1 MPAISN
7 EEIIL
12 IAKVMR
18 LNENIRAPML
28 RVIDDDG
35 KQLGIM
41 SRAEALQVAEQ
52 EELDLIEISPESD
65 PPIVKVADWG
75 KYNYSRT
82 KQLQKNRKASKG
94 TELKQIRF
102 GLKIGEHDLN
112 IKLNQSLKFLNDDGN
127 KVKFTLFYRG
137 REQAHKDIGF
147 QLAQKVINQLGDNIL
162 VDQQPTL
169 VGKQLTFVVR
179 SNRNAKVKNP

>member
-7 EEIIL
+7 EETIP
-12 IAKVMR
+12 IAKLIR

-41 SRAEALQVAEQ
+41 SRAEALQIAVQ
-52 EELDLIEISPESD
+52 QELDLVEISPESD
-65 PPIVKVADWG
+65 PPIVKVTDWG
-75 KYNYSRT
+75 KYNYHRT

-112 IKLNQSLKFLNDDGN
+112 IKLNQALKFLDEGN

-137 REQAHKDIGF
+137 REQAHRDIGF
-147 QLAQKVINQLGDNIL
+147 QLAQKVINQLGDKIL
-162 VDQQPTL
+162 VDQQPAL
-169 VGKQLTFVVR
+169 AGKQLTFVVR